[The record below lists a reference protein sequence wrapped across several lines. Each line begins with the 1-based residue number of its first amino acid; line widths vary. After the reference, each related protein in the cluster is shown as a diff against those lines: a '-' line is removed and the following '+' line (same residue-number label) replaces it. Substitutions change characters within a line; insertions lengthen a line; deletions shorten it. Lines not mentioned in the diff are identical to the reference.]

1 MAGILLL
8 PLWVCAQGVNFRPL
22 SYTEAIELAAKENK
36 MVFIDF
42 YTTWCGPCKRM
53 SKEVFPQQE
62 VGEYFNRTFISLK
75 LDAEKENGLE
85 LAKKYAVKAFP
96 TFVVLSPDGTEVFRT
111 SGYRPAD
118 EFVEKIRKGID
129 PRWSPAGLT
138 KRYEK
143 GERTPQLVDDYATL
157 LLEQGKTNEG
167 FGVINDYFNR
177 LSARKKVKPENF
189 FLYERY
195 TLNFDDPKAQYVF
208 DNREQF
214 VRANGKEIVDKL
226 LYSWLR
232 IRLIPYFSLRSPE
245 PVTAEGLQKLKT
257 DIEQVK
263 LTHTRAMPD
272 LLAIADVR
280 MGGNVREYLEI
291 CKEKFPVLEDQDRF
305 LILLDLEVVMTESQ
319 EVKQLAVDLLR
330 SNMQV
335 ADEFHQR
342 ILRMKMLELEG
353 KKDFTL
359 QAEIDAVEKGKV
371 IVMGRKTLES
381 LPAGQPLAGRKNVVL
396 TRDEAYKVKGCE
408 IFHNL
413 KDAMEFLKQ
422 FKSEDIYIIG
432 GAEIYEAFLPYC
444 DTAHITWIDYE
455 YMADTWLPNLDKDPD
470 WEVTADSD
478 EQTYFD
484 LCYEFRRYER
494 TGKKALELG
503 EV

>member
-1 MAGILLL
+1 
-8 PLWVCAQGVNFRPL
+8 
-22 SYTEAIELAAKENK
+22 
-36 MVFIDF
+36 
-42 YTTWCGPCKRM
+42 
-53 SKEVFPQQE
+53 
-62 VGEYFNRTFISLK
+62 
-75 LDAEKENGLE
+75 
-85 LAKKYAVKAFP
+85 
-96 TFVVLSPDGTEVFRT
+96 
-111 SGYRPAD
+111 
-118 EFVEKIRKGID
+118 
-129 PRWSPAGLT
+129 
-138 KRYEK
+138 
-143 GERTPQLVDDYATL
+143 
-157 LLEQGKTNEG
+157 
-167 FGVINDYFNR
+167 
-177 LSARKKVKPENF
+177 
-189 FLYERY
+189 
-195 TLNFDDPKAQYVF
+195 
-208 DNREQF
+208 
-214 VRANGKEIVDKL
+214 
-226 LYSWLR
+226 
-232 IRLIPYFSLRSPE
+232 
-245 PVTAEGLQKLKT
+245 
-257 DIEQVK
+257 
-263 LTHTRAMPD
+263 MPD

-381 LPAGQPLAGRKNVVL
+381 LPGGQPLAGRINVVL
-396 TRDEAYKVKGCE
+396 TRDEAYKAKGCQ

-413 KDAMEFLKQ
+413 QDALKYLKQ
-422 FKSEDIYIIG
+422 FKSEDIFVIG
-432 GAEIYEAFLPYC
+432 GAEIYETFLPYC

-470 WEVTADSD
+470 WEITADSD

-494 TGKKALELG
+494 TGKKALALG

>member
-371 IVMGRKTLES
+371 IVMGWTPQGMLQDTFDFTDHRIRLNMAARDTSRLTLKLLCEELACPAPRLGTYYPNVS
-381 LPAGQPLAGRKNVVL
+381 LMVVP
-396 TRDEAYKVKGCE
+396 GE
-408 IFHNL
+408 I
-413 KDAMEFLKQ
+413 
-422 FKSEDIYIIG
+422 
-432 GAEIYEAFLPYC
+432 C
-444 DTAHITWIDYE
+444 
-455 YMADTWLPNLDKDPD
+455 
-470 WEVTADSD
+470 
-478 EQTYFD
+478 
-484 LCYEFRRYER
+484 CYENQS
-494 TGKKALELG
+494 
-503 EV
+503 